1 MSANRG
7 NIANGV
13 QMATCLRVT
22 TEKWSMNTLIYSYTI
37 MDFGISFYGILVY
50 IFSTEKGFQLSTTWV
65 WGRTTK
71 CLIDWR
77 SVIEDWLRIR
87 DWRFVDVSTYR
98 KSRSFNRA
106 NIRFLKFTNVHFAV
120 FWYLNYTFVMLWSA
134 NSFLEK

>member
-65 WGRTTK
+65 
-71 CLIDWR
+71 
-77 SVIEDWLRIR
+77 
-87 DWRFVDVSTYR
+87 
-98 KSRSFNRA
+98 
-106 NIRFLKFTNVHFAV
+106 
-120 FWYLNYTFVMLWSA
+120 
-134 NSFLEK
+134 